1 MRPGRSGEACER
13 RRRLLSVSTL
23 RELRG
28 LSEADHHERLRLIIE
43 ETVQN
48 LPRVTR
54 GRLRCERVVLRA
66 MKADTGF
73 MEPEESW
80 LDRPR
85 PIVRQERVVE
95 ILEERA
101 ERVEVGKA
109 IE

>member
-1 MRPGRSGEACER
+1 
-13 RRRLLSVSTL
+13 
-23 RELRG
+23 
-28 LSEADHHERLRLIIE
+28 
-43 ETVQN
+43 
-48 LPRVTR
+48 
-54 GRLRCERVVLRA
+54 